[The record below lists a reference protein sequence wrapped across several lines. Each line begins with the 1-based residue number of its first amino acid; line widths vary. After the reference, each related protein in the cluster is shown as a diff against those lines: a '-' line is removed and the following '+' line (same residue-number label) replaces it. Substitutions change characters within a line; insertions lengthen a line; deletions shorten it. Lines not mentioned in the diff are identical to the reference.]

1 MKKEATVRKLTFLV
15 CIMFVM
21 GCAAFADDIVGF
33 CGIPFGTSMEKAL
46 DLMEKSGW
54 SHNQSNKD
62 LGSVSFTGGKYGGM
76 KGGKIELRF
85 NNDKLYLG
93 LFDLKYNAGTE
104 AEMNSLNH
112 EQDIIEKYN
121 LMLTEESTIMPVSL
135 YTCRNG
141 NTVAIT
147 RFSLGDNLPSMYM
160 LVFTENKDADW

>member
-1 MKKEATVRKLTFLV
+1 MRKFTLLV
-15 CIMFVM
+15 CVMFVM

-46 DLMEKSGW
+46 DLMEKAGW
-54 SHNQSNKD
+54 SHSHTNNTTGG
-62 LGSVSFTGGKYGGM
+62 LSFTGGKYGGM

-85 NNDKLYLG
+85 DNDKLYLG

-104 AEMNSLNH
+104 VEMNSLNH
-112 EQDIIEKYN
+112 EQDIIEKYS

-147 RFSLGDNLPSMYM
+147 RFSLGANLPSIYM
-160 LVFTENKDADW
+160 LVFTESKDEDL